1 MKLSAIFAC
10 ISVATGLGQ
19 ANHPLAEVHSATV
32 FTCET
37 ISLGRPGEGVSYK
50 GIVRNDDYRFTAAIP
65 PGLVGWGGAPGA
77 PFHGFTVFLNEKSRA
92 GSCIHFLVR
101 VHVDLPEDAPPATRG
116 RMLRVKVGNRN
127 GLLTVTAGIVH
138 GVNVENRSVQVE
150 LPRGGYKDDLTI
162 TLITPAA
169 DKRGAIPIFEKFISQ
184 IEFW

>member
-1 MKLSAIFAC
+1 
-10 ISVATGLGQ
+10 
-19 ANHPLAEVHSATV
+19 
-32 FTCET
+32 
-37 ISLGRPGEGVSYK
+37 
-50 GIVRNDDYRFTAAIP
+50 
-65 PGLVGWGGAPGA
+65 
-77 PFHGFTVFLNEKSRA
+77 
-92 GSCIHFLVR
+92 
-101 VHVDLPEDAPPATRG
+101 
-116 RMLRVKVGNRN
+116 MLRVKVGNRN